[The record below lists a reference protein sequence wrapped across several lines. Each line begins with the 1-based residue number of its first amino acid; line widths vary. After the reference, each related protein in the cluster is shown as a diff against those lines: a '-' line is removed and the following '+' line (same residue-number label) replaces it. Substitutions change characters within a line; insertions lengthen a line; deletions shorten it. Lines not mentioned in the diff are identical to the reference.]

1 MHGLHY
7 LAHLVHSLCVVS
19 NAGDVKEFGFRQ
31 IPEDGNYAS
40 HFSGAT
46 DTPKADSW
54 EASQTPFSHSR
65 PADAESE
72 LIDLGQGESQGS
84 GPEDRAAVNQAIA
97 DADHASKH
105 SYHPHLHHRGHEQQ
119 HEQDRQ
125 QPGVC
130 LSCLISLDA
139 SCVSYVPE
147 GMLRRATSVLTTV
160 IAAAKKPCT
169 HVIISHVL

>member
-1 MHGLHY
+1 MVALRH
-7 LAHLVHSLCVVS
+7 LAHLTGSLCVAC

-46 DTPKADSW
+46 DTPKADSE
-54 EASQTPFSHSR
+54 EAGETPFSDSR
-65 PADAESE
+65 PADSESD

-105 SYHPHLHHRGHEQQ
+105 GHHPHLHHRGQEQQ
-119 HEQDRQ
+119 YVQDRQ
-125 QPGVC
+125 QPGVY
-130 LSCLISLDA
+130 LSCLIPLDA
-139 SCVSYVPE
+139 PLILCVPK
-147 GMLRRATSVLTTV
+147 GMLCRALSICILPWTFTAV
-160 IAAAKKPCT
+160 I
-169 HVIISHVL
+169 